1 MNTLDMSINPEE
13 IDLKLTEMIENSKQE
28 MSIGNLKIIMNLI
41 DLTTLSVTDNE
52 ANVSELCNKV
62 ERFPSVF
69 PHIPNVAAVCVYPSL
84 IPVVCSYIKN
94 TNIGFASVGG
104 GFPASQT
111 FMEIKIKEVQ
121 LAVERGATEIDIVLN
136 VGHFLAG
143 KYVEVQDEIAVL
155 KKAAGNAK
163 LKVILET
170 GALPGYAAVRKA
182 SFLAMDGG
190 ADFIKT
196 STGKIEPAATPEAFL
211 VMVEALHDFF
221 NETGKA
227 IGNKPAGGIST
238 PEDALIYFT
247 IVKNVLGEQWLNNKL
262 SRIGASRLSNN
273 LLSKIQDLSG
283 EGQSFLPYF

>member
-1 MNTLDMSINPEE
+1 MNTLEMPTNHENIE
-13 IDLKLTEMIENSKQE
+13 LKVAEMIENSKQE
-28 MSIGNLKIIMNLI
+28 MSVANLKKIMNLI

-69 PHIPNVAAVCVYPSL
+69 PNIPNVAAVCVYPSL
-84 IPVVCSYIKN
+84 IQVVCSTIKN
-94 TNIGFASVGG
+94 ANIGFASVGG

-111 FMEIKIKEVQ
+111 FMEIKIKEAQ

-136 VGHFLAG
+136 VGNFLAG

-155 KKAAGNAK
+155 KKATGNAK

-170 GALPGYAAVRKA
+170 GALPGYGAVRKA

-211 VMVEALHDFF
+211 VMVEAIHDFF

-227 IGNKPAGGIST
+227 IGIKPAGGIST

-247 IVKNVLGEQWLNNKL
+247 IVKNILGEHWLNNKL
-262 SRIGASRLSNN
+262 FRIGASRLSNN
-273 LLSKIQDLSG
+273 LLGKIQDLSG
-283 EGQSFLPYF
+283 ERQSFLPYF